1 MSDSR
6 VCNEVD
12 FRTEWFQRIRKDL
25 GMSAEYHRKVWE
37 LCFIVR
43 MLEIRGLGELGQV
56 GLGFGV
62 GEEPLADYFRS
73 RGCAIIATDM
83 PGGDKAVAW
92 TRTGQHSASAYPV
105 DMNAIPHEL
114 QRGQFDFVWSTSSFE
129 HLGSIAAGL
138 EFWRRMK
145 FCLRRG
151 GVAVHVTE
159 YNTTSD
165 TKTIDSRDLV
175 LFRRR
180 DILQMDP
187 DADLTLGDGPLE
199 SHVAHGIPDRPH
211 LRLSVGDFVTT
222 SVGLVHVRGAVP

>member
-1 MSDSR
+1 MSESR
-6 VCNEVD
+6 VCNESD
-12 FRTEWFQRIRKDL
+12 FETEWFQRIRKDL
-25 GMSAEYHRKVWE
+25 GMSDEIHRKVWE

-43 MLEIRGLGELGQV
+43 TLERYGLGLGQV

-83 PGGDKAVAW
+83 PSGEKAGAW

-105 DMNAIPHEL
+105 DMNAIPREL

-129 HLGSIAAGL
+129 HLGSILAGL
-138 EFWRRMK
+138 EFWRQMK
-145 FCLRRG
+145 LCLRLG

-175 LFRRR
+175 LFRKS
-180 DILQMDP
+180 DILFMDP
-187 DADLTLGDGPLE
+187 KIDLTLGYGPLE
-199 SHVAHGIPDRPH
+199 SQVAHAIPDRPH
-211 LRLSVGDFVTT
+211 LRLSVGEFVTT
-222 SVGLVHVRGAVP
+222 SVGLVYRR